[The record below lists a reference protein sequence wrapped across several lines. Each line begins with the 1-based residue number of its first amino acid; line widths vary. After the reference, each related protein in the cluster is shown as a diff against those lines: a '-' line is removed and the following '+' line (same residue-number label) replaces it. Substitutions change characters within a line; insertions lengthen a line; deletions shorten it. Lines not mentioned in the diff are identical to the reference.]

1 MDSPS
6 TTAKTVFLE
15 ALEIA
20 SAQERQALLDARCGP
35 DAELRREVDELLAH
49 HGKVSGFL
57 ETLPTA
63 AQDLADTARE
73 AHATTAPT
81 LSFLLPSQRSG
92 SLGRLGHYEIL
103 DIIGSGGFGV
113 LLKAKDEKPQR
124 VVAIKSLAESLA
136 ASATARK
143 RFVREAQAAAAVRHD
158 NV

>member
-1 MDSPS
+1 MDSPAP
-6 TTAKTVFLE
+6 TAKTVFLE

-20 SAQERQALLDARCGP
+20 SASERQAFLDARCGP

-73 AHATTAPT
+73 AHATTAPPP
-81 LSFLLPSQRSG
+81 SFLPPSQRSG

-113 LLKAKDEKPQR
+113 VLKAHDEKLQR
-124 VVAIKSLAESLA
+124 VVAIQSLGESRG
-136 ASATARK
+136 ARG
-143 RFVREAQAAAAVRHD
+143 R
-158 NV
+158 